1 MSTAP
6 PSRKLGTIVLLAVAL
21 GALGAAVVVSR
32 RFLAQRPAA
41 PALAPMKAAASP
53 APPQKAEE
61 ATFQV
66 ASATGTVEAQRA
78 GQWLPIKNGDTLTRN
93 DVVRTA
99 PGARAVLRLSAGT
112 EIELRERVEIG
123 LDRLPSG
130 ATVDLRRGKV
140 VAHVSGAEG
149 LEITSRDTRTANEGP
164 AHFVVLSD
172 ERGRVSVAALSG
184 KAKFTAG
191 GKALTV
197 PEGTETSAEAGAAPR
212 RRDDRDLGPCRPLL
226 GRDRQRRP
234 RAGGDRRSLH
244 GHRAAANRQEPGRRR
259 GRGPG
264 RPDPTGGGHRG
275 APPPTAGAETGDHRP
290 VEEMTGNDSSEEEIR
305 RLRDLLAAA
314 GRLAEFGRFA
324 AQQIHELRQP
334 LFAIK
339 GLAQLLLEKDRV
351 ELDEVLDFA
360 RHIVEQSER
369 LTGLVANLRQLSVP
383 AQVAGKA
390 RTEVGA
396 VLVRVTSLL
405 EFRLRKAGITLRTQI
420 APDVPPVAVA
430 PHALE
435 QILINL
441 LANALDAVSAT
452 PGPIV
457 QLRARVVAENPR
469 FAAIEVA
476 DNGPG
481 IAKAIRARLFES
493 FFSTKGEEQ
502 GTGLGLAVSREIAR
516 GAGGDLALLEDPG
529 TWNEPA
535 VTVFRL
541 TLPVSQEL

>member
-1 MSTAP
+1 
-6 PSRKLGTIVLLAVAL
+6 
-21 GALGAAVVVSR
+21 VSDNE
-32 RFLAQRPAA
+32 
-41 PALAPMKAAASP
+41 ASD
-53 APPQKAEE
+53 A
-61 ATFQV
+61 
-66 ASATGTVEAQRA
+66 
-78 GQWLPIKNGDTLTRN
+78 
-93 DVVRTA
+93 
-99 PGARAVLRLSAGT
+99 
-112 EIELRERVEIG
+112 
-123 LDRLPSG
+123 
-130 ATVDLRRGKV
+130 
-140 VAHVSGAEG
+140 
-149 LEITSRDTRTANEGP
+149 
-164 AHFVVLSD
+164 
-172 ERGRVSVAALSG
+172 
-184 KAKFTAG
+184 
-191 GKALTV
+191 
-197 PEGTETSAEAGAAPR
+197 
-212 RRDDRDLGPCRPLL
+212 
-226 GRDRQRRP
+226 
-234 RAGGDRRSLH
+234 
-244 GHRAAANRQEPGRRR
+244 
-259 GRGPG
+259 
-264 RPDPTGGGHRG
+264 
-275 APPPTAGAETGDHRP
+275 
-290 VEEMTGNDSSEEEIR
+290 EIR

-396 VLVRVTSLL
+396 VLVRVTTLL
-405 EFRLRKAGITLRTQI
+405 EFRLRKTGVTLRTQI
-420 APDVPPVAVA
+420 APDLPHLAVA

-441 LANALDAVSAT
+441 LANALDAVSGT

-481 IAKAIRARLFES
+481 IAKAIRARLFET

-529 TWNEPA
+529 SWNEPA